1 MNKLDENGYKSYFVE
16 TLQDQNP
23 AIFAWLDLL
32 DMNVVVIIVLMLL
45 VAGFNIVSGLIILI
59 LDGIQ
64 LIGTLKALGADNS
77 FVRRI
82 FLIQAALLIGK
93 GVLWGNIIGLALAAL
108 QYFGHVVPLEAA
120 TYYVDAVPIAFAWNW
135 IIVLNV
141 LTIGLSLLILL
152 LPSMIITKINP
163 ARVMHFE

>member
-1 MNKLDENGYKSYFVE
+1 MGS
-16 TLQDQNP
+16 
-23 AIFAWLDLL
+23 
-32 DMNVVVIIVLMLL
+32 
-45 VAGFNIVSGLIILI
+45 
-59 LDGIQ
+59 
-64 LIGTLKALGADNS
+64 DNS
-77 FVRRI
+77 FVRHI

-108 QYFGHVVPLEAA
+108 QYFYHVVPLEAA
-120 TYYVDAVPIAFAWNW
+120 TYYVDAVPIAFAWSW